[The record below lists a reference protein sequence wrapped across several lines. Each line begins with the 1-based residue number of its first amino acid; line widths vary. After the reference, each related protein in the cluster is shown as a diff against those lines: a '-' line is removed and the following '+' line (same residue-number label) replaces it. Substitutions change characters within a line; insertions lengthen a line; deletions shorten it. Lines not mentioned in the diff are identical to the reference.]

1 MPRTESHDC
10 YAVTP
15 PGIEAL
21 AARELSLMGVAPGA
35 VAPGGVSFRATP
47 CGIARANIE
56 LRSASRVLVR
66 VATFHASAFHEL
78 ERRTARLPWETYVAP
93 GRAVSFRVTSHKS
106 KLYHQDAIAQ
116 RLASAVARRVP
127 GAIAAAGPAIADDPE
142 ATEPPSAQLFVVR
155 LFRDECTV
163 SADASGAHLH
173 QRGYR
178 LATAKAPMRETLAAA
193 MLLAVGWD
201 GSAPLVDPLCGAGTI
216 PIEAALLARRIA
228 PGLGRGFACEQWPGF
243 DAGSWPALR
252 EKARSRVLPRAR
264 VRILGSDRDAG
275 AIEASTDNARRA
287 GVLEDVEFRRAAL
300 SVLAPPGGPGVVIT
314 NPPYGVRV
322 GRSGDLRDL
331 YAQLGHTLRRRCAGW
346 RVAFLSARH
355 ELAAQ
360 TRFDLQTVLR
370 TTNGGIRVK
379 LLEATVPPPA

>member
-1 MPRTESHDC
+1 MPRTEGHDC

-15 PGIEAL
+15 PGIEGL
-21 AARELSLMGVAPGA
+21 AARELSLLGVVPGA
-35 VAPGGVSFRATP
+35 VEPGGVSFRASP
-47 CGIARANIE
+47 REIARANIE
-56 LRSASRVLVR
+56 IRSASRVLVR

-78 ERRTARLPWETYVAP
+78 ERRTARLPWEAYVAP

-116 RLASAVARRVP
+116 RLTAAVARRVP
-127 GAIAAAGPAIADDPE
+127 GATAAGGATADGPE

-155 LFRDECTV
+155 LFRDECTL

-228 PGLGRGFACEQWPGF
+228 PGLGRGFACEQWPSF
-243 DAGSWPALR
+243 DAVSWPALR
-252 EKARSRVLPRAR
+252 ENAQSRVLPRAAA
-264 VRILGSDRDAG
+264 RIIGSDRDAG
-275 AIEASTDNARRA
+275 AIEGATDNARRA
-287 GVLEDVEFRRAAL
+287 GVLDDVEFRRAAL
-300 SVLAPPGGPGVVIT
+300 SALDPPAGPGVVIT

-322 GRSGDLRDL
+322 GRSGNLRDL

-346 RVAFLSARH
+346 RVALLSARH

-360 TRFDLQTVLR
+360 TRLDLQTVLR
-370 TTNGGIRVK
+370 TTNGGIPVK
-379 LLEATVPPPA
+379 LLEATVPAPA

>member
-1 MPRTESHDC
+1 MPRTEGHDC

-15 PGIEAL
+15 PGIEGL
-21 AARELSLMGVAPGA
+21 AARELSLLGVVPGA
-35 VAPGGVSFRATP
+35 VEPGGVSFRASP
-47 CGIARANIE
+47 REIARANIE
-56 LRSASRVLVR
+56 IRSASRVLVR

-78 ERRTARLPWETYVAP
+78 ERRTARLPWEAYVAP

-116 RLASAVARRVP
+116 RLTAAVARRVP
-127 GAIAAAGPAIADDPE
+127 GATAAGGAATADGPE
-142 ATEPPSAQLFVVR
+142 ATESPSAQLFVVR
-155 LFRDECTV
+155 LFRDECTL

-228 PGLGRGFACEQWPGF
+228 PGLGRGFACEQWPSF
-243 DAGSWPALR
+243 DAVSWPALR
-252 EKARSRVLPRAR
+252 ENARSRVLPRAPA
-264 VRILGSDRDAG
+264 RILGSDRDAG
-275 AIEASTDNARRA
+275 AIEAATDNARRA
-287 GVLEDVEFRRAAL
+287 GVMDDVEFRRAAL
-300 SVLAPPGGPGVVIT
+300 SALDPPPGPGVVIT

-322 GRSGDLRDL
+322 GRSGNLRDL

-346 RVAFLSARH
+346 RVALLSARH

-360 TRFDLQTVLR
+360 TRLDLQTVLR

-379 LLEATVPPPA
+379 LLEATVPAPA